1 MATLEVD
8 YKGQKVILEGSS
20 ESVMAAMEAFSVAT
34 ALEDNIQRQNKLRL
48 EHVSNVRSVDPTKI
62 DFTA

>member
-1 MATLEVD
+1 MATLDVE
-8 YKGQKVILEGSS
+8 YKGKQIKLEGDA

-34 ALEDNIQRQNKLRL
+34 ALESNIQRQNRLRL
-48 EHVSNVRSVDPTKI
+48 EHASNARSVDPTKI